1 MKNLTRPE
9 AAGFLLSHDNFAILT
24 HRRPDGDTM
33 GSAAALC
40 RGLRQLG
47 KTAHVLENP
56 DMTPR
61 FAFLMEGLTKEAPG
75 ENDTIVSV
83 DVASPGMLPKA
94 FEIYKDRVALRIDH
108 HESATSFTPE
118 ELVDGASA
126 SCAEL
131 VCDVITLLG
140 IQMDRDIANAVYVG
154 LSTDTGCFRFANT
167 TAHSFLVASVCAQ
180 NGADIHGLNQKF
192 FETNT
197 LSKLRMQAWI
207 VENMKVFGDGKF
219 AIAPIP
225 RAVEDLLG
233 VTEDDMD
240 NISSFP
246 RTVEGICMAATLR
259 QTKDGDTKMSVRA
272 VPGYDASS
280 VCAQFGGGGHKGAA
294 GGTTKL
300 SLEEVAAKL
309 EEIMLNM

>member
-1 MKNLTRPE
+1 MKNLTRAE
-9 AAGFLLSHDNFAILT
+9 AAGYLLSHDNFCILT
-24 HRRPDGDTM
+24 HRRPDGDTA

-40 RGLRQLG
+40 LGLRQLG

-56 DMTPR
+56 EMTAR
-61 FAFLMEGLTKEAPG
+61 FAFLMEGITKAEPG
-75 ENDTIVSV
+75 ENDTLVAV

-94 FEIYKDRVALRIDH
+94 FEPYRERIGLRIDH
-108 HESATSFTPE
+108 HGSATSFTPE
-118 ELVDGASA
+118 ELVDGESA

-131 VCDVITLLG
+131 ICDLVPLLG
-140 IQMDRDIANAVYVG
+140 IQMDKSIANAVYVG

-167 TAHSFLVASVCAQ
+167 TAHSFMVAAVCAG
-180 NGADIHGLNQKF
+180 NGADIHALNQKF

-197 LSKLRMQAWI
+197 RSKLRMQAWI

-219 AIAPIP
+219 AIVAIP
-225 RAVEDLLG
+225 RAVEELLA

-246 RTVEGICMAATLR
+246 RTLEGVCMAATLR
-259 QTKDGDTKMSVRA
+259 QTKDGDTKMSLRA
-272 VPGYDASS
+272 VPGYDAAAI
-280 VCAQFGGGGHKGAA
+280 CARFGGGGHKGAA

-300 SLEEVAAKL
+300 SLEEETAKL
-309 EEIMLNM
+309 EEIMLMQ